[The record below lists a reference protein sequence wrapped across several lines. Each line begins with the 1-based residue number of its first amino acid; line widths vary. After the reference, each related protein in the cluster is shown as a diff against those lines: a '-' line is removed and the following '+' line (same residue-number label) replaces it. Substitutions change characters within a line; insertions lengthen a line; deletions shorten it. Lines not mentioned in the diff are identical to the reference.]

1 MNYPKLNISNFFN
14 TLGEIW
20 SFYMPD
26 SVDLTVWYKN
36 WPIFAMFIEVKERK
50 RGKVSHKM
58 FSYIKTWDGTIELS
72 ILPFQVQL
80 YLRLFRKLNKC
91 SNI

>member
-1 MNYPKLNISNFFN
+1 
-14 TLGEIW
+14 
-20 SFYMPD
+20 
-26 SVDLTVWYKN
+26 
-36 WPIFAMFIEVKERK
+36 MFIEVKERK

-58 FSYIKTWDGTIELS
+58 FSYIKTWDGAIELS

-80 YLRLFRKLNKC
+80 CLRLFKKLNKC